1 MCFDLFM
8 VGWRRVGVITA
19 YCHAWVSSRTSDT
32 SLSFSSLDMHSCFPV
47 SHESITLN
55 GKLMQSEHVCFCT
68 RMFNIFIAYRHEFAV
83 STFYTFKPHVFNSAL
98 NQCGGEILLSRNLDR
113 SVPPNNS
120 ETKLGPICLITKLS
134 KGQNSYC
141 RSIFLTPCLLFSQLH
156 SALWVVKNGKQM
168 FRRQLSYAQGV

>member
-1 MCFDLFM
+1 MCGCWTQKQMCFDLFM

-47 SHESITLN
+47 SHESITPN
-55 GKLMQSEHVCFCT
+55 GKQTQLEHVCFCA
-68 RMFNIFIAYRHEFAV
+68 RMFNVFVAYKREF
-83 STFYTFKPHVFNSAL
+83 VFNTAF
-98 NQCGGEILLSRNLDR
+98 NQCGGEILLSRNLDH

-120 ETKLGPICLITKLS
+120 ETELGPICLITKLS

-156 SALWVVKNGKQM
+156 SERFG
-168 FRRQLSYAQGV
+168 